1 MYSSRGSNAYGQQ
14 SYAGQPAYGQN
25 LGSAY
30 SGSTVGG
37 PDGGSQLSISSRHTS
52 MLGASQEADA
62 AAYRAHPSTT
72 AHYGG
77 QYGSLYSSAALTGVS
92 QVPSITAKAGSS
104 ALESRGAYT
113 SAVPDSPKFSSG
125 DYVSSTSH
133 GYAHKGGQLYGEKV
147 PDYPVIDRRQYG
159 ERQSSYMGRDLQNE
173 STGRFS
179 DSVSFAHQSEIYD
192 RIDQAVLL
200 RQEQLLKSQSLQSAS
215 LDGSARETDYL
226 AARAAAGRHPT
237 QDLITYG
244 GRMDADSRSI
254 SLLGASSYNTQ
265 HAPSILG
272 AAPRR
277 NADDLVYA
285 QSSSN
290 PGYGVS
296 LPPGRDYAM
305 GKGLHASSLE
315 TDYPSSV
322 LPRSGHARI
331 DELKDDRAS
340 YLREFEL
347 REEERRRER
356 LRDRERDREREKD
369 RDRERERERE
379 REKERDRERER
390 IMERREKERER
401 ERKRALEVRRDRSLP
416 RVSRDR
422 RGSSLLKEGRSLRRE
437 SPQREALH
445 RRRSP
450 VKEKR
455 REYVCKVYT
464 SSLVDEERDYL
475 CIDKRYPRLFISPE
489 FSKAVVY
496 WPKENLKLSIHTPIS
511 FEHDFIEEES
521 ASGSKK
527 DSTNLLSEESS
538 KSGHGNILWNAKFIL
553 MSGISKNA
561 LEELSSEKIFDDRIP
576 HIYNI
581 LRFAVLKK
589 DHSLMAIGGPW
600 KSVDGGDPS
609 VDDTSLTHTA
619 QRYAKEIAQLD
630 LQNCQHWNRFL
641 EIHYDRV
648 GKDGLFSHKEVTV
661 LFLPD
666 LSECLPSLDAWRDQW
681 LAHQKVVAERD
692 RLLSLRREKM
702 KVKDALKDKDHDSS
716 KDVKRVDKEEKKK
729 EVASSG
735 KAKDVEKKEK
745 EKDGNNLKKSA
756 SEVKGDTNE
765 KPGKQNSMESREEE
779 MKVDKKEE
787 GATAVAQTT
796 GGVMSGKKKI
806 MKKVV
811 KQKVVGKTTGDTVSK
826 QHNGNEKEENSASL
840 EGSGQQDASSA
851 ASSGVKT
858 FARKKVVKK
867 VVKASASEDK
877 VAQVEKKVDKET
889 DSSGDKLKDNIDP
902 NSAAAVQDTSV
913 KTVKKKIIKRVP
925 KRKIATVQSND
936 GVSGTQKEGDGNE
949 KAAAEAVDGTQG
961 AGKQNADADNMK
973 TEVKTLEKKIISKTE
988 KSDKMGSSGKV
999 VIKDEKAEK
1008 KEVKVAGERSATR
1021 KETETDKKKISQ
1033 KDINDSKSG
1042 LLKDSEKSK
1051 DVKEKKGKD
1060 VKDESRSKS
1069 NKELKEKKKPE
1080 EPPRHP
1086 GFILQTKSSKDSKSR
1101 SMSLALETLLD
1112 YSDKDVEES
1121 TFELSLFAE
1130 TLCEM
1135 LQYQMGCRLFTFL
1148 QKLRVKFVRKRFQN
1162 KRQREEKRG
1171 SEIDKLSPTKRLK
1184 TEKLSVNNQSTQ
1196 ASETSNPA
1204 QPDDKNTTEEY
1215 VIVDPAVEVKTNNL
1229 VEPADEVKTEN
1240 GTDDDED
1247 YEEDP
1252 EEDPEEDE
1260 EMDDVNPPG
1269 DSSVQNDAKETNL
1282 KEEPVNEK
1290 DDKLDKGQPGLKAT
1304 ETTAKSD
1311 TKAGEKIETKV
1322 DTGEKGT
1329 LVKLK
1334 ETSADKELLQA
1345 FRFFDRN
1352 RVGYIRVEDLRLIIH
1367 NLGKFLSHRDVKELV
1382 QSALLESNTGRDD
1395 RILYNKLVRMSDI

>member
-52 MLGASQEADA
+52 MLASSQEADA
-62 AAYRAHPSTT
+62 TAYRAHPSAT

-77 QYGSLYSSAALTGVS
+77 QYGSLYSSTALTGVS
-92 QVPSITAKAGSS
+92 QVPSITTKAGTST
-104 ALESRGAYT
+104 LESRGAYT

-125 DYVSSTSH
+125 DYVSSSTH

-173 STGRFS
+173 STGRYA

-215 LDGSARETDYL
+215 LDGNARETDYL
-226 AARAAAGRHPT
+226 AARAAASRHPT

-244 GRMDADSRSI
+244 GRVDADSRNI

-356 LRDRERDREREKD
+356 LRDRERDREREKERD
-369 RDRERERERE
+369 RDRDRERERE

-390 IMERREKERER
+390 ILERREKERER

-422 RGSSLLKEGRSLRRE
+422 RGASLLKEGRPLRRE

-489 FSKAVVY
+489 FSKAIVY
-496 WPKENLKLSIHTPIS
+496 WPKENLQLSIHTPIS
-511 FEHDFIEEES
+511 FEHDFAEEES
-521 ASGSKK
+521 TSGSKK

-538 KSGHGNILWNAKFIL
+538 KSGHGNIVWNAKFIL

-561 LEELSSEKIFDDRIP
+561 LEELSSEKISDDRIP

-589 DHSLMAIGGPW
+589 DHSFMAIGGPW

-609 VDDTSLTHTA
+609 VDDTSLIHTA
-619 QRYAKEIAQLD
+619 QRYAKDVAQLD

-641 EIHYDRV
+641 EIHYDRL

-666 LSECLPSLDAWRDQW
+666 LSECLPSLDAWREQW

-702 KVKDALKDKDHDSS
+702 KVKDALKDKNNDSF
-716 KDVKRVDKEEKKK
+716 KDVKLVDKEEKKR
-729 EVASSG
+729 EASSSG
-735 KAKDVEKKEK
+735 KAKDAEKK
-745 EKDGNNLKKSA
+745 EKDGNNSKRNA
-756 SEVKGDTNE
+756 SEATGDT
-765 KPGKQNSMESREEE
+765 KVEE

-787 GATAVAQTT
+787 GATAVAQAT
-796 GGVMSGKKKI
+796 GGVVTGKKKI
-806 MKKVV
+806 IKKVV
-811 KQKVVGKTTGDTVSK
+811 KQKVVGKTTGDTASK
-826 QHNGNEKEENSASL
+826 HHNGNEKEDNNANL
-840 EGSGQQDASSA
+840 ESSGQQDAS

-867 VVKASASEDK
+867 VVKASVSEDK
-877 VAQVEKKVDKET
+877 VAHSEKKVDKET
-889 DSSGDKLKDNIDP
+889 DSSVEKLKDKLDP
-902 NSAAAVQDTSV
+902 NSAAAGKDTSV

-936 GVSGTQKEGDGNE
+936 GKEKD
-949 KAAAEAVDGTQG
+949 AAESVDGTPST
-961 AGKQNADADNMK
+961 GKQKADADNMK
-973 TEVKTLEKKIISKTE
+973 TEVKSSEKKNISKTAQVVE
-988 KSDKMGSSGKV
+988 KSDKTGSSGKV
-999 VIKDEKAEK
+999 DVKDEKAEK
-1008 KEVKVAGERSATR
+1008 KEVKGAGERSATR

-1042 LLKDSEKSK
+1042 SLKDDEKSK
-1051 DVKEKKGKD
+1051 DVKEKKAKD

-1086 GFILQTKSSKDSKSR
+1086 GFILQTKSSKNSKLR

-1135 LQYQMGCRLFTFL
+1135 LQYQMGCRLLTFL
-1148 QKLRVKFVRKRFQN
+1148 QKLRVKFVRKRLQN

-1171 SEIDKLSPTKRLK
+1171 NETDKMSPSKRLK
-1184 TEKLSVNNQSTQ
+1184 TEKSSVNNQSTQ
-1196 ASETSNPA
+1196 ASETETSNQA
-1204 QPDDKNTTEEY
+1204 HPDDKKEDKNTVEEHIA
-1215 VIVDPAVEVKTNNL
+1215 VEAKTCNLVDPG
-1229 VEPADEVKTEN
+1229 DEVKTEN
-1240 GTDDDED
+1240 GTDDDDED
-1247 YEEDP
+1247 YEEDPEEDPEEEDP

-1260 EMDDVNPPG
+1260 EMDDVNAPG
-1269 DSSVQNDAKETNL
+1269 DSSVQNGTKETSLNA
-1282 KEEPVNEK
+1282 EPVNEK
-1290 DDKLDKGQPGLKAT
+1290 DDNLDKGQPDLKDT

-1311 TKAGEKIETKV
+1311 KKPAEKVETKA
-1322 DTGEKGT
+1322 DTGEKET
-1329 LVKLK
+1329 PVKLK
-1334 ETSADKELLQA
+1334 EASADKELLQA

-1352 RVGYIRVEDLRLIIH
+1352 RVGYIRVEDMRLIIH

-1395 RILYNKLVRMSDI
+1395 RILYYKLVRMSDISKD

>member
-52 MLGASQEADA
+52 MLASSQEADA
-62 AAYRAHPSTT
+62 TAYRAHPSAT

-77 QYGSLYSSAALTGVS
+77 QYGSLYSSTALTGVS
-92 QVPSITAKAGSS
+92 QVPSITTKAGTST
-104 ALESRGAYT
+104 LESRGAYT

-125 DYVSSTSH
+125 DYVSSSTH

-173 STGRFS
+173 STGRYA

-215 LDGSARETDYL
+215 LDGNARETDYL
-226 AARAAAGRHPT
+226 AARAAASRHPT

-244 GRMDADSRSI
+244 GRVDADSRNI

-356 LRDRERDREREKD
+356 LRDRERDREREKERD
-369 RDRERERERE
+369 RDRDRERE

-390 IMERREKERER
+390 ILERREKERER

-422 RGSSLLKEGRSLRRE
+422 RGASLLKEGRPLRRE

-489 FSKAVVY
+489 FSKAIVY
-496 WPKENLKLSIHTPIS
+496 WPKENLQLSIHTPIS
-511 FEHDFIEEES
+511 FEHDFAEEES
-521 ASGSKK
+521 TSGSKK

-538 KSGHGNILWNAKFIL
+538 KSGHGNIVWNAKFIL

-561 LEELSSEKIFDDRIP
+561 LEELSSEKITDDRIP

-589 DHSLMAIGGPW
+589 DHSFMAIGGPW

-609 VDDTSLTHTA
+609 VDDTSLIHTA
-619 QRYAKEIAQLD
+619 QRYAKDVAQLD

-641 EIHYDRV
+641 EIHYDRL

-666 LSECLPSLDAWRDQW
+666 LSECLPSLDAWREQW

-692 RLLSLRREKM
+692 RLLSLRRE
-702 KVKDALKDKDHDSS
+702 VKDALKDKNNDSF
-716 KDVKRVDKEEKKK
+716 KDVKLVDKEEKKR
-729 EVASSG
+729 EASSSG
-735 KAKDVEKKEK
+735 KAKDAEKK
-745 EKDGNNLKKSA
+745 EKDGNNSKRNA
-756 SEVKGDTNE
+756 SEATGDT
-765 KPGKQNSMESREEE
+765 KVEE

-787 GATAVAQTT
+787 GATAVAQAT
-796 GGVMSGKKKI
+796 GGVVTGKKKI
-806 MKKVV
+806 IKKVV
-811 KQKVVGKTTGDTVSK
+811 KQKVVGKTTGDTASK
-826 QHNGNEKEENSASL
+826 HHNGNEKEDNNANL
-840 EGSGQQDASSA
+840 ESSGQQDAS

-867 VVKASASEDK
+867 VVKASVSEDK
-877 VAQVEKKVDKET
+877 VAHSEKKVDKET
-889 DSSGDKLKDNIDP
+889 DSSVEKLKDKLDP
-902 NSAAAVQDTSV
+902 NSAAAGKDTSV

-936 GVSGTQKEGDGNE
+936 GKEKD
-949 KAAAEAVDGTQG
+949 AAESVDGTPST
-961 AGKQNADADNMK
+961 GKQKADADNMK
-973 TEVKTLEKKIISKTE
+973 TEVKSSEKKNISKTAQVVE
-988 KSDKMGSSGKV
+988 KSDKTGSSGKV
-999 VIKDEKAEK
+999 DVKDEKAEK
-1008 KEVKVAGERSATR
+1008 KEVKGAGERSATR

-1042 LLKDSEKSK
+1042 SLKDDEKSK
-1051 DVKEKKGKD
+1051 DVKEKKAKD

-1086 GFILQTKSSKDSKSR
+1086 GFILQTKSSKNSKLR

-1135 LQYQMGCRLFTFL
+1135 LQYQMGCRLLTFL
-1148 QKLRVKFVRKRFQN
+1148 QKLRVKFVRKRLQN

-1171 SEIDKLSPTKRLK
+1171 NETDKMSPSKRLK
-1184 TEKLSVNNQSTQ
+1184 TEKSSVNNQSTQ
-1196 ASETSNPA
+1196 ASETETSNQA
-1204 QPDDKNTTEEY
+1204 HPDDKKEDKNTVEEH
-1215 VIVDPAVEVKTNNL
+1215 I
-1229 VEPADEVKTEN
+1229 ADDN
-1240 GTDDDED
+1240 
-1247 YEEDP
+1247 
-1252 EEDPEEDE
+1252 
-1260 EMDDVNPPG
+1260 
-1269 DSSVQNDAKETNL
+1269 
-1282 KEEPVNEK
+1282 
-1290 DDKLDKGQPGLKAT
+1290 LDKGQPDLKDT

-1311 TKAGEKIETKV
+1311 KKPAEKVETKA
-1322 DTGEKGT
+1322 DTGEKET
-1329 LVKLK
+1329 PVKLK
-1334 ETSADKELLQA
+1334 EASADKELLQA

-1352 RVGYIRVEDLRLIIH
+1352 RVGYIRVEDMRLIIH

-1395 RILYNKLVRMSDI
+1395 RILYYKLVRMSDISKD

>member
-52 MLGASQEADA
+52 MLASSQEADA
-62 AAYRAHPSTT
+62 TAYRAHPSAT

-77 QYGSLYSSAALTGVS
+77 QYGSLYSSTALTGVS
-92 QVPSITAKAGSS
+92 QVPSITTKAGTST
-104 ALESRGAYT
+104 LESRGAYT

-125 DYVSSTSH
+125 DYVSSSTH

-173 STGRFS
+173 STGRYA

-215 LDGSARETDYL
+215 LDGNARETDYL
-226 AARAAAGRHPT
+226 AARAAASRHPT

-244 GRMDADSRSI
+244 GRVDADSRNI

-356 LRDRERDREREKD
+356 LRDRERDREREKERD
-369 RDRERERERE
+369 RDRDRERERE

-390 IMERREKERER
+390 ILERREKERER

-422 RGSSLLKEGRSLRRE
+422 RGASLLKEGRPLRRE

-489 FSKAVVY
+489 FSKAIVY
-496 WPKENLKLSIHTPIS
+496 WPKENLQLSIHTPIS
-511 FEHDFIEEES
+511 FEHDFAEEES
-521 ASGSKK
+521 TSGSKK

-538 KSGHGNILWNAKFIL
+538 KSGHGNIVWNAKFIL

-561 LEELSSEKIFDDRIP
+561 LEELSSEKISDDRIP

-589 DHSLMAIGGPW
+589 DHSFMAIGGPW

-609 VDDTSLTHTA
+609 VDDTSLIHTA
-619 QRYAKEIAQLD
+619 QRYAKDVAQLD

-641 EIHYDRV
+641 EIHYDRI

-666 LSECLPSLDAWRDQW
+666 LSECLPSLDAWREQW

-692 RLLSLRREKM
+692 RLLSLRRE
-702 KVKDALKDKDHDSS
+702 VKDALKDKNNDSF
-716 KDVKRVDKEEKKK
+716 KDVKLVDKEEKKR
-729 EVASSG
+729 EASSSG
-735 KAKDVEKKEK
+735 KAKDAEKK
-745 EKDGNNLKKSA
+745 EKDGNNSKRNA
-756 SEVKGDTNE
+756 SEATGDT
-765 KPGKQNSMESREEE
+765 KVEE

-787 GATAVAQTT
+787 GATAVAQAT
-796 GGVMSGKKKI
+796 GGVVTGKKKI
-806 MKKVV
+806 IKKVV
-811 KQKVVGKTTGDTVSK
+811 KQKVVGKTTGDTASK
-826 QHNGNEKEENSASL
+826 HHNGNEKEDNNANL
-840 EGSGQQDASSA
+840 ESSGQQDAS

-867 VVKASASEDK
+867 VVKASVSEDK
-877 VAQVEKKVDKET
+877 VAHSEKKVDKET
-889 DSSGDKLKDNIDP
+889 DSSVEKLKDKLDP
-902 NSAAAVQDTSV
+902 NSAAAGKDTSV

-936 GVSGTQKEGDGNE
+936 GKEKD
-949 KAAAEAVDGTQG
+949 AAESVDGTPST
-961 AGKQNADADNMK
+961 GKQKADADNMK
-973 TEVKTLEKKIISKTE
+973 TEVKSSEKKNISKTAQVVE
-988 KSDKMGSSGKV
+988 KSDKTGSSGKV
-999 VIKDEKAEK
+999 DVKDEKAEK
-1008 KEVKVAGERSATR
+1008 KEVKGAGERSATR

-1042 LLKDSEKSK
+1042 SLKDDEKSK
-1051 DVKEKKGKD
+1051 DVKEKKAKD

-1086 GFILQTKSSKDSKSR
+1086 GFILQTKSSKNSKLR

-1135 LQYQMGCRLFTFL
+1135 LQYQMGCRLLTFL
-1148 QKLRVKFVRKRFQN
+1148 QKLRVKFVRKRLQN

-1171 SEIDKLSPTKRLK
+1171 NETDKMSPSKRLK
-1184 TEKLSVNNQSTQ
+1184 TEKSSVNNQSTQ
-1196 ASETSNPA
+1196 ASETETSNQA
-1204 QPDDKNTTEEY
+1204 HPDDKKEDKNTVEEH
-1215 VIVDPAVEVKTNNL
+1215 I
-1229 VEPADEVKTEN
+1229 ADDN
-1240 GTDDDED
+1240 
-1247 YEEDP
+1247 
-1252 EEDPEEDE
+1252 
-1260 EMDDVNPPG
+1260 
-1269 DSSVQNDAKETNL
+1269 
-1282 KEEPVNEK
+1282 
-1290 DDKLDKGQPGLKAT
+1290 LDKGQPDLKDT

-1311 TKAGEKIETKV
+1311 KKPAEKVETKA
-1322 DTGEKGT
+1322 DTGEKET
-1329 LVKLK
+1329 PVKLK
-1334 ETSADKELLQA
+1334 EASADKELLQA

-1352 RVGYIRVEDLRLIIH
+1352 RVGYIRVEDMRLIIH

-1395 RILYNKLVRMSDI
+1395 RILYYKLVRMSDISKD